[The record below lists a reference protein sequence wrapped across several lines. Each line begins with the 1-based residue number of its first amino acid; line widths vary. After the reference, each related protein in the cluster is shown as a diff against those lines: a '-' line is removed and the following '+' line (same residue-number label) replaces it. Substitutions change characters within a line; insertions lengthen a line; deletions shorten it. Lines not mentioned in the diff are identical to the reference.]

1 MIFWAM
7 FFLLFF
13 IFLLFLI
20 DYFMIKKWTKSV
32 EKSIDDIF
40 DKISKTTIVVVIL
53 SIFGFNDENKN
64 DNNDLGV

>member
-1 MIFWAM
+1 MIFWVI
-7 FFLLFF
+7 FLFIFF
-13 IFLLFLI
+13 ILLLFLI

>member
-1 MIFWAM
+1 
-7 FFLLFF
+7 
-13 IFLLFLI
+13 
-20 DYFMIKKWTKSV
+20 MIKKWTKSV

>member
-1 MIFWAM
+1 MIFWVM